1 MNICLYGASSADIDA
16 KYLDAAYAF
25 GRLLAQRGHTLIYGG
40 GAQGVMGAAAR
51 GVTAGGGSIIGIA
64 PSFFQVD
71 GILYDSCT
79 EFITT
84 ETMAERKARMMAR
97 ADAFVMAPGGFGTLE
112 EFFEV
117 LTLKQLGKHNPAIAV
132 LNTDGFYNTLHAFV
146 AEAVEKRF
154 IRAACLGLYALC
166 DTPEQTLAY
175 LEGFDPD
182 ALDVRHLK
190 NI

>member
-1 MNICLYGASSADIDA
+1 MHICLYGASSEHIG
-16 KYLDAAYAF
+16 KNYLDAAYAF
-25 GRLLAQRGHTLIYGG
+25 GQLLAAHGHTLVYGG

-51 GVTAGGGSIIGIA
+51 GVTAGGGSILGIA
-64 PSFFQVD
+64 PSFFQVN
-71 GILYDSCT
+71 GILYDQCT

-84 ETMAERKARMMAR
+84 ETMQERKSLMMAH

-117 LTLKQLGKHNPAIAV
+117 LTLKQLGRHNPAIAV
-132 LNTDGFYNTLHAFV
+132 LNTDGFYDTLQQFV
-146 AEAVEKRF
+146 RQAAGHGF
-154 IRAACLGLYALC
+154 IREACLGLYTLC
-166 DTPEQTLAY
+166 PTPEQALDA
-175 LEGFDPD
+175 LERFDPA